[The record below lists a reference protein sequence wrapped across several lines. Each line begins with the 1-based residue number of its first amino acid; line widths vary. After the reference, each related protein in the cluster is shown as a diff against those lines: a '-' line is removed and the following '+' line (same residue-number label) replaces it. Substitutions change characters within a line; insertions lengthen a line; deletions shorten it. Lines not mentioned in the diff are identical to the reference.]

1 MSSTLQSPPVTPPP
15 FAPPPPPRRSLA
27 AVTVGLVLI
36 ATGTVALLVT
46 LGVDVP
52 VAILA
57 PGLLIL
63 LGLGVVVSAVRG
75 ESSGGLVGVA
85 VFLGVLLAL
94 GAMLGALLDVPIRG
108 GVGDRLHRPVAT
120 SELED
125 EYRLLAGTLVV
136 DLRDVLLDSGTT
148 EVEVSTVLG
157 EVRVQLPDGMAVA
170 VDSDVG
176 AGSADVLGVIQD
188 GLSVDNDRQTQDYET
203 ADRRLHLRVAVGL
216 GEVTVTR

>member
-203 ADRRLHLRVAVGL
+203 ADRRLHLRVGVGL